1 MSVVKPKTNQLLDN
15 IRLLSRGQTIE
26 KPKPKLVTFSV
37 QLKTTLS
44 LVYQSLFASRK
55 WIVSAGKYLSI
66 FFVPNG
72 GYSLF
77 LIKIL

>member
-26 KPKPKLVTFSV
+26 KPKPKLVTFSA

-44 LVYQSLFASRK
+44 LV
-55 WIVSAGKYLSI
+55 
-66 FFVPNG
+66 
-72 GYSLF
+72 
-77 LIKIL
+77 